1 MPRVIPAPAD
11 DYEYKTFEFNGETYR
26 VKSKFK
32 IFKFFKA
39 LNENPVT
46 AMELAIEEED
56 YEKLCELDIDMND
69 FKVILEAI
77 SNTLAGDTAGN

>member
-1 MPRVIPAPAD
+1 MATAKPVPAD
-11 DYEYKTFEFNGETYR
+11 DFELKSFTYEGQTYF

-46 AMELAIEEED
+46 ALELALEED
-56 YEKLCELDIDMND
+56 SYDRLAELEIDMED
-69 FKVILEAI
+69 FKVILEGI
-77 SNTLAGDTAGN
+77 SDVLAGTTSGN